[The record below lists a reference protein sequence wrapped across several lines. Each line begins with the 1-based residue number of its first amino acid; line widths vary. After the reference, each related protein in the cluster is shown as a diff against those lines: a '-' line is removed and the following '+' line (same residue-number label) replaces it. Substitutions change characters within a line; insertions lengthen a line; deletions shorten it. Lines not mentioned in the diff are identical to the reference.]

1 VTFDAAPATSA
12 PPALDLAACE
22 RVTVCD
28 LTGVERFLVWGMRWC
43 ASQHDDPSLAE
54 LCLRDSFERAGLTDS
69 LPGFRRF
76 VAAVQG
82 APARCASSARLG
94 CWRVNR
100 QEASMLH
107 ALACLQAD
115 RFGDAWRMLAGLC
128 PRWEAARAMLALG
141 EIADALSA
149 MEARIRPG
157 DEPASPRGPQGG
169 AGSPPSVTSQGT
181 ERSDSD
187 PAPRLARPDHSF
199 AARNGTGRLPRR

>member
-1 VTFDAAPATSA
+1 MTFDAAPATSA

-22 RVTVCD
+22 RLTVCD

-43 ASQHDDPSLAE
+43 ASQHDDPSFAE
-54 LCLRDSFERAGLTDS
+54 LCLRDSFERADLADS

-82 APARCASSARLG
+82 APVPCAPSARLG

-115 RFGDAWRMLAGLC
+115 RFGDAWRTLITVC
-128 PRWEAARAMLALG
+128 PRLEAARAMLALG
-141 EIADALSA
+141 EMADALSA
-149 MEARIRPG
+149 HQARVRPW
-157 DEPASPRGPQGG
+157 DVG
-169 AGSPPSVTSQGT
+169 A
-181 ERSDSD
+181 
-187 PAPRLARPDHSF
+187 APRRP
-199 AARNGTGRLPRR
+199 